1 MPASRCGT
9 LGRMIRA
16 LAVSAVLAACGFTV
30 QGGVP
35 GDGSGDAV
43 VPDAGPCQALGAT
56 CVGGTLR
63 TCSQIGSLP
72 DEQACAWGCTASGS
86 ACAALVPGGGT
97 VLPADLDDDAQL
109 QAVTLSSATL
119 DSDSGEI
126 KGVRG
131 VGPGVI
137 SGIGYEART
146 TVGVFRFASLT
157 IDGPLVLIGSR
168 GVALVSLGPIA
179 IRDVIDARG
188 TCEGTGAGPG
198 GSTGGDPHTV
208 GNGPGGGS
216 PGVGSHDQASGGA
229 GGGHGVTGSNG
240 GIGAGNGNAATIGG
254 AAYGDPQISVLR
266 GGSGGGGGGGNRG
279 GLGGGGGG
287 ALQLVADGTI
297 TFTAT
302 GGINAGGCGA
312 KRKSDQD
319 DGGAGGGGGGTILLE
334 APAIELAVNTA
345 LAVNGGSG
353 GGADSGGMDGN
364 PGALSR
370 AQAVGGPGSGTGR
383 GGDGGAPTPL
393 GMTDG
398 LSGTAGGNY
407 KNAGGGGG
415 AAGRIRFHTRGGAIV
430 DHGAVLSPSLSDTN
444 TTTTQGTAVTQ

>member
-1 MPASRCGT
+1 M
-9 LGRMIRA
+9 
-16 LAVSAVLAACGFTV
+16 
-30 QGGVP
+30 QGGAP
-35 GDGSGDAV
+35 GDGRGDAV
-43 VPDAGPCQALGAT
+43 VPDAGPCQALGET

-72 DEQACAWGCTASGS
+72 DEQPCAWGCAASGS
-86 ACAALVPGGGT
+86 TCAVLVPGGGT

-109 QAVTLSSATL
+109 QAVTLTAVTL

-126 KGVRG
+126 TGVRG
-131 VGPGVI
+131 GGPGVI
-137 SGIGYEART
+137 SGIGYEARA

-157 IDGPLVLIGSR
+157 IDGPLLLIGSR

-179 IRDVIDARG
+179 IRNVIDARG
-188 TCEGTGAGPG
+188 TCVGTGAGPG
-198 GSTGGDPHTV
+198 GSPGGDPHTV

-229 GGGHGVTGSNG
+229 GGGHGVAGSNG
-240 GIGAGNGNAATIGG
+240 GIGTGAGNAATIGG
-254 AAYGDPQISVLR
+254 AANGAQQISVLR

-287 ALQLVADGTI
+287 ALQLVTDGTI
-297 TFTAT
+297 TFSAT

-319 DGGAGGGGGGTILLE
+319 DGGAGGGAGGTILLE
-334 APAIELAVNTA
+334 APAIELEANAA
-345 LAVNGGSG
+345 LAVNGGG
-353 GGADSGGMDGN
+353 GGGGDSGGMDGN
-364 PGALSR
+364 PGALAR
-370 AQAVGGPGSGTGR
+370 TQAVGGAGSGTSR

-398 LSGTAGGNY
+398 LSGTAGGTY

-444 TTTTQGTAVTQ
+444 TTTTQGIAVTQ